1 MWFCLRNDSDVSVK
15 GPGRR
20 RNKFDLMHSDLMHVL
35 ACPGCGC
42 SLQLHIDREVDE
54 EVQTGTIQY
63 AGCGAQY
70 PIVGFVPRFVPP
82 ENYSSSFGF
91 QWNRFRHTQLDSVT
105 GQPITRDRFFA
116 QSGWAPADMAGRWT
130 LDLGCGAGRF
140 AEVALGTAARLV
152 AVDYSSA
159 VDACRQNLGPH
170 PLLDVVQADVYRLP
184 FRRQR
189 FDFVYCFGVLQHTP
203 DVHAAFAALVEQIAP
218 GGHVA
223 VDLYPQLA
231 LNIVWPK
238 YWLRPFTKRMP
249 AERLFSLVSR
259 MVDVLWPVSL
269 ALGRVPRI
277 GRKLRHALPIA
288 NYEGILPLTPRQ
300 LKEWAVLDS
309 FDMLAPAHDHP
320 QSAATLQAWLDEA
333 RLAEIEVFRRGLVVG
348 RGRQHASPIAAGN
361 G

>member
-1 MWFCLRNDSDVSVK
+1 
-15 GPGRR
+15 
-20 RNKFDLMHSDLMHVL
+20 MHGELSDLLVCPDCQGSL
-35 ACPGCGC
+35 DLTIRRAADEEIETGALRCEACATTYP
-42 SLQLHIDREVDE
+42 IDR
-54 EVQTGTIQY
+54 
-63 AGCGAQY
+63 
-70 PIVGFVPRFVPP
+70 FVPRFVAP

-91 QWNRFRHTQLDSVT
+91 QWNRFRHTQLDSFT

-116 QSGWAPADMAGRWT
+116 QSGWAAGDMAGRWT

-140 AEVALGTAARLV
+140 AEVALATGTRLV

-170 PLLDVVQADVYRLP
+170 PRLDVVQADVYRLP

-203 DVHAAFAALVEQIAP
+203 DVHAAFAALVEQVAP
-218 GGHVA
+218 GGRIA
-223 VDLYPQLA
+223 VDVYPQLV

-238 YWLRPFTKRMP
+238 YWMRPVTKRMP
-249 AERLFSLVSR
+249 AEQLFSFVSR

-269 ALGRVPRI
+269 ALGRVPGI
-277 GRKLRHALPIA
+277 GRKLRHAVPIA
-288 NYEGILPLTPRQ
+288 NYEGLLPLTPRQ
-300 LKEWAVLDS
+300 LKDWAVLDT

-348 RGRQHASPIAAGN
+348 RGRQHAPPVAAGN

>member
-1 MWFCLRNDSDVSVK
+1 MKPHLLELLVCPSCRCDLNLRDARESAAEVES
-15 GPGRR
+15 GT
-20 RNKFDLMHSDLMHVL
+20 L
-35 ACPGCGC
+35 AC
-42 SLQLHIDREVDE
+42 
-54 EVQTGTIQY
+54 
-63 AGCGAQY
+63 AGCGAHY

-82 ENYSSSFGF
+82 ENYSNSFGF

-116 QSGWAPADMAGRWT
+116 QSGWTAADMAGRWT

-140 AEVALGTAARLV
+140 AEVALATGARLV

-170 PLLDVVQADVYRLP
+170 PRLDVVQADVYRLP
-184 FRRQR
+184 FRHQR

-218 GGHVA
+218 GGRLA

-238 YWLRPFTKRMP
+238 YWLRPITKRMP

-288 NYEGILPLTPRQ
+288 NYEGILPLTPPQ
-300 LKEWAVLDS
+300 LKEWAVLDT

-333 RLAEIEVFRRGLVVG
+333 RLGDIEVFRRGLVVG
-348 RGRQHASPIAAGN
+348 RGRQHASPAAAGN

>member
-1 MWFCLRNDSDVSVK
+1 MHR
-15 GPGRR
+15 
-20 RNKFDLMHSDLMHVL
+20 DLTHVL
-35 ACPGCGC
+35 VCPSCHG
-42 SLQLHIDREVDE
+42 SLRLTIDREADE
-54 EVQTGTIQY
+54 EIESGILRCEPCA
-63 AGCGAQY
+63 AGY
-70 PIVGFVPRFVPP
+70 PIVAFVPRFVPR

-91 QWNRFRHTQLDSVT
+91 QWNRFRQTQLDSNT

-116 QSGWAPADMAGRWT
+116 QSGWAAGDMAGRWT

-140 AEVALGTAARLV
+140 AEVALGAGARLV

-170 PLLDVVQADVYRLP
+170 PRLDVVQADVYRLP
-184 FRRQR
+184 FRLQR

-218 GGHVA
+218 GGRIA

-231 LNIVWPK
+231 LNVVWPK

-249 AERLFSLVSR
+249 AERLFSLVFR
-259 MVDVLWPVSL
+259 MVDLLWPVSL
-269 ALGRVPRI
+269 ALGRTPGI

-288 NYEGILPLTPRQ
+288 NYEGLLPLTPRQ
-300 LKEWAVLDS
+300 LKEWAVLDT

-320 QSAATLQAWLDEA
+320 QSAATLRAWLDEA
-333 RLAEIEVFRRGLVVG
+333 RLAEIEVFRQGLVVG
-348 RGRQHASPIAAGN
+348 RGRQHAQPVVAGD